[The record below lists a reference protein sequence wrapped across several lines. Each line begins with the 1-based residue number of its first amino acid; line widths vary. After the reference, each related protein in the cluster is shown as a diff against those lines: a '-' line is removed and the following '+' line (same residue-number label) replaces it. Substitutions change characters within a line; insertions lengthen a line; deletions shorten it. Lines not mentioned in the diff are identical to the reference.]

1 MLVNPDIKYSYF
13 DSKSVEKLKND
24 PALKSEVSALMHN
37 KPLKDENGVVIEIS
51 EEAKAMEEKLRA
63 QRDKYAEY
71 VAGIQNLNVAE
82 QQGDA
87 MAEYAKD
94 MGKIMM
100 VFRRLANGDIVPSSD
115 ERKLMEYD
123 DKMYQVAKS
132 MQAEA
137 LREKKEHEKYDSLWE
152 DEEPKEYDE
161 VDLGGEIREF
171 IGAQEEAYDLN
182 ETGSSQTA
190 VNVDIVYSGNV

>member
-13 DSKSVEKLKND
+13 DNKSVQKLKDD
-24 PALKSEVSALMHN
+24 PALRSEVSALMHG
-37 KPLKDENGVVIEIS
+37 KPLKDENGVVLEIS

-71 VAGIQNLNVAE
+71 VTGIQNLNSAE

-87 MAEYAKD
+87 MAEYVKD

-100 VFRRLANGDIVPSSD
+100 VFRRLANGDIVPLAD

-123 DKMYQVAKS
+123 DKMYQVAKN
-132 MQAEA
+132 MQAQA
-137 LREKKEHEKYDSLWE
+137 LREKKEHEEYDSLWG

-161 VDLGGEIREF
+161 VDPGGEMCEF
-171 IGAQEEAYDLN
+171 ISAQEETYDLN
-182 ETGSSQTA
+182 ETVSDRKS
-190 VNVDIVYSGNV
+190 VV

>member
-1 MLVNPDIKYSYF
+1 
-13 DSKSVEKLKND
+13 
-24 PALKSEVSALMHN
+24 
-37 KPLKDENGVVIEIS
+37 
-51 EEAKAMEEKLRA
+51 
-63 QRDKYAEY
+63 
-71 VAGIQNLNVAE
+71 
-82 QQGDA
+82 
-87 MAEYAKD
+87 
-94 MGKIMM
+94 
-100 VFRRLANGDIVPSSD
+100 
-115 ERKLMEYD
+115 
-123 DKMYQVAKS
+123 